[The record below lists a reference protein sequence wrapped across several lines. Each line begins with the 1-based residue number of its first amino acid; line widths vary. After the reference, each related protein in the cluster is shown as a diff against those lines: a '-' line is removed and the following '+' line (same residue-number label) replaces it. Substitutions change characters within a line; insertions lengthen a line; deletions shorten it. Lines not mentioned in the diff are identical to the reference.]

1 MYLAISGVTFHMTG
15 ELSRK
20 KPIVNIVWFKK
31 DLRSSDHKPLSE
43 AASNEYPVLPLYVF
57 EPDYWEQK
65 DTSQR
70 HWEFTKQ
77 SLESLRQ
84 DLGVLGQALV
94 FLQGN
99 ILEVFDQLLKTF
111 EINAIYAHQETGNAW
126 TYARDISVRSWAR
139 LRGIKLI
146 EHQNN
151 TIIRGLTNRDIWST
165 ERDNFLS
172 KPTLKKPYIRPIDA
186 KLSEISTKMKFKGS
200 TVLKNKQI
208 GGSENGWRYLESFL
222 EGRGNHYRVEM
233 SSPLL
238 AERACSR
245 ISPYLAYGNLSV
257 REIFQFLHENHP
269 KIKQM
274 SPSIKSFKS
283 RLAWKDH
290 FSQKLEDDFSIETT
304 CLHKSFENLRPLV
317 PDHILLSAW
326 ENGETGFPFL
336 DACMRYL
343 RATGWIN
350 FRMRAMLMSFAS
362 YHLWLDWRA
371 SGQILAKF
379 FTDYDPG
386 IHWPQVQMQSGTT
399 GINTVRMYNPIKQ
412 GIDQD
417 PNATFIRKWVP
428 ELGHL
433 STAEI
438 HKVGTENF
446 NAVNFETHYP
456 RPVVDLAK
464 AGREARE
471 KVWAVRRLHGFKSQ
485 AKQIVKKHGSRQN
498 RSKDFVNDRL
508 EIKPKARVNI
518 QKSFEF

>member
-1 MYLAISGVTFHMTG
+1 
-15 ELSRK
+15 
-20 KPIVNIVWFKK
+20 
-31 DLRSSDHKPLSE
+31 
-43 AASNEYPVLPLYVF
+43 
-57 EPDYWEQK
+57 
-65 DTSQR
+65 
-70 HWEFTKQ
+70 
-77 SLESLRQ
+77 
-84 DLGVLGQALV
+84 
-94 FLQGN
+94 
-99 ILEVFDQLLKTF
+99 
-111 EINAIYAHQETGNAW
+111 
-126 TYARDISVRSWAR
+126 
-139 LRGIKLI
+139 
-146 EHQNN
+146 
-151 TIIRGLTNRDIWST
+151 
-165 ERDNFLS
+165 
-172 KPTLKKPYIRPIDA
+172 
-186 KLSEISTKMKFKGS
+186 
-200 TVLKNKQI
+200 
-208 GGSENGWRYLESFL
+208 
-222 EGRGNHYRVEM
+222 M
-233 SSPLL
+233 SSPLS

-428 ELGHL
+428 ELDHL

-456 RPVVDLAK
+456 RPVVDLVK
-464 AGREARE
+464 AGRVARE

-508 EIKPKARVNI
+508 EIKSKARVNI